1 MIQYIPQLIGI
12 GNNSLNSI
20 TLNIYK
26 YYDKLL
32 IINNKLYLIV
42 TINRLTSIVL
52 IVYYVKYV
60 L

>member
-42 TINRLTSIVL
+42 TINRLISIVL